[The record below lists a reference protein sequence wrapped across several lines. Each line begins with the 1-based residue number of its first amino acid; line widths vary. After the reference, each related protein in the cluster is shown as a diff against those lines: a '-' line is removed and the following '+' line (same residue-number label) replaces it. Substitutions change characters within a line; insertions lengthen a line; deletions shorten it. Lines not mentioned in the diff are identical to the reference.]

1 MEFVGCLS
9 VFSIYS
15 YLPAAPF
22 VLFPPLIGY
31 SVLLIAELPAAAS
44 EQARPTRVK
53 RAQKRRSHE
62 KVLDWHTY
70 SCSLMF
76 SAATAAATAYFFG
89 SEDENRRRE
98 EEERDAALARSL
110 QEVENERASETR
122 GADRSTRSGRKPSR
136 KRALAGDAALA
147 RQLQEQEDGDDDSE
161 VVVLDAKVARNS
173 AAAER
178 EAVVPFARHIDRTRP
193 QLELRMPTDT
203 LLVNAAT
210 YRILKWGLN
219 GHRDALRSY
228 APSLHE
234 LAACARGEGRDS
246 VALTPQQLAA
256 HRGEWEQLPVCV
268 PQIPPR
274 DGFVYV
280 THEANDRIN
289 VGSELYHRIFVE
301 EGALPKQMEYTAY
314 EQQME
319 RSKEFERANRADR
332 KRFGGTA
339 ALGVKL
345 HTIKTARN
353 GDCFFDA
360 LCKAYA
366 LGDERPHRDHAM
378 WQAAAPLL
386 DHGSAV
392 PGTGGTGGASTSS
405 DHGDNGGWSGRSS
418 SSLRAR
424 GEGGGSSDGK
434 ASATARGPEPTVPLT
449 VKELRGVVA
458 AHFPE
463 EAWLIGQSIGGESFA
478 FIVDDSLDL
487 TKANVAAPADDAA
500 DRAYWAD
507 ESAIAVLQRY
517 LSVRLLIF
525 NPNAAEGNRCQCLG
539 EVPCPPGYPRTYILL
554 CHTHRSSK
562 MQHYELYAKPA
573 AVGGRP
579 TAIFDDA
586 TLPAGVKR
594 AFASACPD
602 ASPAWRT
609 ATDPDDANG
618 AGSSH
623 GGNADVGAVDE
634 DEDEDDEEEAIVV
647 LEAIDV
653 LATT

>member
-1 MEFVGCLS
+1 M
-9 VFSIYS
+9 
-15 YLPAAPF
+15 LPQSRAP
-22 VLFPPLIGY
+22 
-31 SVLLIAELPAAAS
+31 
-44 EQARPTRVK
+44 
-53 RAQKRRSHE
+53 RRRKKGESAKKEKPE
-62 KVLDWHTY
+62 KVLDWRTHI
-70 SCSLMF
+70 CSLMF

-89 SEDENRRRE
+89 AEDENRRRE

-110 QEVENERASETR
+110 QEVENERPARPVAQTGQHAAAGSHP
-122 GADRSTRSGRKPSR
+122 GREFG
-136 KRALAGDAALA
+136 GDAALA

-210 YRILKWGLN
+210 YRVLKWGLN

-301 EGALPKQMEYTAY
+301 EGALPKQMEYAAY

-386 DHGSAV
+386 NHGSAV
-392 PGTGGTGGASTSS
+392 PGTGGASTSS
-405 DHGDNGGWSGRSS
+405 DHGDNGGWSGRGS

-424 GEGGGSSDGK
+424 GEGG
-434 ASATARGPEPTVPLT
+434 AAAMARRSAPRSVARS
-449 VKELRGVVA
+449 R
-458 AHFPE
+458 
-463 EAWLIGQSIGGESFA
+463 
-478 FIVDDSLDL
+478 
-487 TKANVAAPADDAA
+487 
-500 DRAYWAD
+500 
-507 ESAIAVLQRY
+507 
-517 LSVRLLIF
+517 
-525 NPNAAEGNRCQCLG
+525 RCL
-539 EVPCPPGYPRTYILL
+539 
-554 CHTHRSSK
+554 
-562 MQHYELYAKPA
+562 
-573 AVGGRP
+573 
-579 TAIFDDA
+579 
-586 TLPAGVKR
+586 
-594 AFASACPD
+594 
-602 ASPAWRT
+602 
-609 ATDPDDANG
+609 
-618 AGSSH
+618 
-623 GGNADVGAVDE
+623 
-634 DEDEDDEEEAIVV
+634 
-647 LEAIDV
+647 
-653 LATT
+653 